1 MISLELAQRLRQ
13 AGLVWRPAEGD
24 TFALPDRQ
32 MDSQVFV
39 ISAQPALLQLYN
51 GSPVVTFHGSSEW
64 ALDYVFLSEV
74 VWMPSETQLREALAA
89 ALGPQASL
97 GLERAPQGYRCAF
110 GPAGQ
115 RRETFAS
122 DAETAYALAL
132 LDCLAQAG

>member
-13 AGLVWRPAEGD
+13 AGLAWRPAEGD

-74 VWMPSETQLREALAA
+74 VWVPSETQLREALAA
-89 ALGPQASL
+89 ALGHEAAL
-97 GLERAPQGYRCAF
+97 ALERAPGGYRCAF
-110 GPAGQ
+110 GPPGQ
-115 RRETFAS
+115 RRETFAA
-122 DAETAYALAL
+122 DAESAYALAL
-132 LDCLAQAG
+132 LECLGRAG